1 MVSNMLTSERVTV
14 RATHSS
20 GARQQERTIAAR
32 RIATVGR
39 LVNAGMPRPLAEGW
53 IAAWEDSTAWL
64 TDFRAAGDY
73 WELGFQYALEERRRG
88 YRPPEFERLVG

>member
-1 MVSNMLTSERVTV
+1 MAIEMLTTEQ
-14 RATHSS
+14 ATIDAVQSPV
-20 GARQQERTIAAR
+20 ARQQERTFAAR

-39 LVNAGMPRPLAEGW
+39 LVSAGMPRPLAEGW
-53 IAAWEDSTAWL
+53 IAAWEESTAWL